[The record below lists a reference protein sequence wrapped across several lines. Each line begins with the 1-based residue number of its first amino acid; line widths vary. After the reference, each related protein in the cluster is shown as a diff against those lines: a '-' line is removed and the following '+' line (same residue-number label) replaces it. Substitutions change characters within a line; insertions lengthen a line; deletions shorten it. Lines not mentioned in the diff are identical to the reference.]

1 MKIHTLM
8 KTHILMKNSRKL
20 LKSKEFSANANKVNK
35 NCAFINTCFLET
47 LLTRFVTDL
56 SKCYHH

>member
-1 MKIHTLM
+1 M